1 MEAAAPPYLA
11 PGRDLRLDFFR
22 GLALWFIFLDH
33 IPDNIV
39 SWLTVRNYGF
49 SDATEI
55 FVFISGYTAVIAYS
69 RMMLR
74 DGWPRAASR
83 IYRRVW
89 QLYVAHILLFVA
101 FTAQIAYVSISRDTP
116 ELIEEMQ
123 LLGLGENPYRAIL
136 EAALLKYRPVNL
148 DVLPLYIVL
157 LAGFPLALPG
167 LLRWPHFVIGLSLVV
182 YAVTLHFDWNLPGY
196 PDDKVWFFNPM
207 AWQVVFYSG
216 AVLAVVAPELA
227 MARSLAR
234 DDFRACRRFT
244 SPSPPLS
251 PCPGSIIRW
260 NASFRTGLPG
270 RSIRST
276 RPTLMSCDSFTS
288 WHLAWLVRL
297 ASAAKRPISQM
308 ARFGADSQMRRA
320 FLADILLGYVSCCH
334 CPDHRRPLR
343 RFDSVATR
351 CQHRRYRHHVPR
363 GLCRE
368 LVQGRPSRPRIRR
381 VNGRALLAF
390 VATALVG
397 WSATANAEMQCR
409 ASRELLDIGN
419 PLEIARTAVAEEREL
434 RIVAMGSSSTQGYGA
449 SNPKYAY
456 PAQLKIRARGGDA
469 GHLHPCLQQGHGR
482 PGR

>member
-1 MEAAAPPYLA
+1 MGLRYQWAVMDAAAPPYLA

-39 SWLTVRNYGF
+39 SWFTVRNYGF

-74 DGWPRAASR
+74 EGWLRAASR

-101 FTAQIAYVSISRDTP
+101 FTAQIAYVSISRNTP

-167 LLRWPHFVIGLSLVV
+167 LLRWPHFVICLSLGV
-182 YAVTLHFDWNLPGY
+182 YAVTLHYDWNLPGY

-227 MARSLAR
+227 WLDRWRVAISVLAALYLAFAAFIALSWQYNSLERLIPDWLAR
-234 DDFRACRRFT
+234 QIYPIDKTNLDVLRFVHF
-244 SPSPPLS
+244 L
-251 PCPGSIIRW
+251 
-260 NASFRTGLPG
+260 A
-270 RSIRST
+270 
-276 RPTLMSCDSFTS
+276 
-288 WHLAWLVRL
+288 LAWLVRL
-297 ASAAKRPISQM
+297 GVRPN
-308 ARFGADSQMRRA
+308 ARFLKWAVLEPIRRCGEHSLQIFCLGT
-320 FLADILLGYVSCCH
+320 FLAVTAQIIVARYEDSIVSQLVVSIAGIVLMSLAAYVASWFKAG
-334 CPDHRRPLR
+334 PP
-343 RFDSVATR
+343 A
-351 CQHRRYRHHVPR
+351 R
-363 GLCRE
+363 G
-368 LVQGRPSRPRIRR
+368 
-381 VNGRALLAF
+381 F
-390 VATALVG
+390 VA
-397 WSATANAEMQCR
+397 
-409 ASRELLDIGN
+409 
-419 PLEIARTAVAEEREL
+419 
-434 RIVAMGSSSTQGYGA
+434 
-449 SNPKYAY
+449 
-456 PAQLKIRARGGDA
+456 
-469 GHLHPCLQQGHGR
+469 
-482 PGR
+482 